1 MKKKILIIGGA
12 GYVGTVLTEV
22 LLNKGYQVTVYD
34 LFIYGNHLPKKNEK
48 LSTVIGDVRD
58 IKKINQI
65 IKGHDAIIH
74 LACISNDPSFEL
86 NPSLG
91 REINYDC
98 FEPLVESSKNN
109 GVQHFI
115 YASSS
120 SVYGIKEN
128 IDVTE
133 ETSLEPLTDYSKF
146 KVRCE
151 EILLSKTN
159 NNFIA
164 SIIRPATVCGYSP
177 RQRLDLVVN
186 ILTNLAY
193 HNKVIKVFGG
203 AQLRPNIH
211 ISDMVNSYICML
223 ESDEQLTKDQIF
235 NVGFEN
241 YSVEKL
247 AIMVKEQIKDKVEI
261 EYVKSNDDRSY
272 HINSKKIERALN
284 FKPQKNIFQS
294 ISDLIYAFDKKIF
307 TNTLSNDD
315 YYNIKKMQKINLI

>member
-1 MKKKILIIGGA
+1 M
-12 GYVGTVLTEV
+12 
-22 LLNKGYQVTVYD
+22 
-34 LFIYGNHLPKKNEK
+34 
-48 LSTVIGDVRD
+48 
-58 IKKINQI
+58 
-65 IKGHDAIIH
+65 
-74 LACISNDPSFEL
+74 
-86 NPSLG
+86 
-91 REINYDC
+91 
-98 FEPLVESSKNN
+98 
-109 GVQHFI
+109 
-115 YASSS
+115 
-120 SVYGIKEN
+120 
-128 IDVTE
+128 
-133 ETSLEPLTDYSKF
+133 
-146 KVRCE
+146 
-151 EILLSKTN
+151 
-159 NNFIA
+159 
-164 SIIRPATVCGYSP
+164 CGYSP

-247 AIMVKEQIKDKVEI
+247 AIMVKDQIKDKVEI

-315 YYNIKKMQKINLI
+315 YYNIKKMQK